1 MADHNPKRPKGGSR
15 KNYAA
20 IRNRI
25 NTREAST
32 LTFST
37 VAASASL
44 VTLSLSL
51 NNTRCVPLWNGL
63 LWAGLLFAIL
73 GIGYREITIFY
84 EDMHD
89 FEEIME
95 DEEPHP
101 IRQSQIVR
109 AFLVRLF
116 LAIPLFAWTYVAFG
130 FGYAYL
136 ILFACLLAFL
146 IIMQCCEHVK
156 RSELRHKWLRNIEV
170 RSTKRFAAL

>member
-1 MADHNPKRPKGGSR
+1 MPR

-51 NNTRCVPLWNGL
+51 SNTPCVLFWNGL
-63 LWAGLLFAIL
+63 FWAGLIFAIL
-73 GIGYREITIFY
+73 GIAYREITIFS
-84 EDMHD
+84 EDMRD
-89 FEEIME
+89 FEDILE

-101 IRQSQIVR
+101 FRWSQVAR
-109 AFLVRLF
+109 AFIVRLF
-116 LAIPLFAWTYVAFG
+116 LAIPLFAWFG
-130 FGYAYL
+130 FVCDIGYV
-136 ILFACLLAFL
+136 FL
-146 IIMQCCEHVK
+146 IPFVCIGGVLVIMQFNEHVR
-156 RSELRHKWLRNIEV
+156 RSQLHDIWLKKQRD
-170 RSTKRFAAL
+170 